1 MSYAQT
7 CNIFRKK
14 GLAERGKVTMSMND
28 ADKYRAYARQC
39 IGAAERTF
47 RHEQK
52 LMLLE
57 MAQTWL
63 GMIPEPQRTSAD
75 DFQTAVRKRGTG
87 QEPSRSQ
94 H

>member
-7 CNIFRKK
+7 CNLFRKK
-14 GLAERGKVTMSMND
+14 GLAQRGKVTMSMND

-39 IGAAERTF
+39 IDTAEKTF

-63 GMIPEPQRTSAD
+63 GMIPEPQRMSAD
-75 DFQTAVRKRGTG
+75 DFQNAIPERGTLDTRG
-87 QEPSRSQ
+87 
-94 H
+94 